1 MKNAEERGIRMFSTD
16 SMMGLVQDH
25 AAEHVQK
32 ELVVVEHVDDG
43 ASGGHENIVLV
54 MVEVV
59 DSLQCLVFSKD
70 VKNPQSCVR
79 LDGLDT
85 IYAR

>member
-70 VKNPQSCVR
+70 VKNSQSCVR

-85 IYAR
+85 IYVR